1 MEKNAKPIT
10 NDCSMAGIKPAVL
23 HMPYPPIQAW
33 CRNPGYA
40 AILTNDYCGAVSEL
54 SAITQYINNENR
66 LCMENCRLARTLLE
80 IAMAEMMH
88 LQKLGELITLLGGE
102 VDFSA
107 IRPNGAQ
114 VQWTPSCLS
123 IPRNARKML
132 CTDIQ
137 AEKDAIAQHKEHM
150 GMISDECVNA
160 GLRRIIR
167 DEEYHIILLKAL
179 LEECQN

>member
-1 MEKNAKPIT
+1 MEKNTKPIT

-23 HMPYPPIQAW
+23 PMPYPPIQAW

-88 LQKLGELITLLGGE
+88 LQKLWELITLLGG
-102 VDFSA
+102 
-107 IRPNGAQ
+107 
-114 VQWTPSCLS
+114 
-123 IPRNARKML
+123 
-132 CTDIQ
+132 
-137 AEKDAIAQHKEHM
+137 
-150 GMISDECVNA
+150 
-160 GLRRIIR
+160 
-167 DEEYHIILLKAL
+167 
-179 LEECQN
+179 